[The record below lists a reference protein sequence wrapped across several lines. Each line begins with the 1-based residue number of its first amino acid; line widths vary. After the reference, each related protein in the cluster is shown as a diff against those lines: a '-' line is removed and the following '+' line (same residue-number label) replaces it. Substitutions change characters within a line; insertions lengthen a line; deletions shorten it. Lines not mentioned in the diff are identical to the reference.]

1 MAPSK
6 PKKNTTT
13 TPANPYAKLS
23 YNIGSLNSKQS
34 NSNKITT
41 VKVAADNVFVSWSTR
56 PGAKNVS
63 SYLKPLKDHF
73 ELHCNDNEGVLMNTW
88 KISGFLTRREFNQ
101 TDPLENKKLTGS
113 PDAAWP
119 WEAIV
124 TLVPPQ
130 SDPSPTAVSVG
141 KHVASTFTAFADESK
156 VFGRNKVSFA
166 FHRDASEAEP
176 APLSRYVLDE
186 DVVQVVKIMYAQ
198 QHKKEDVLDN
208 DDLLERFFGDADR
221 GRSLLEFEA
230 WGSQDEY

>member
-1 MAPSK
+1 
-6 PKKNTTT
+6 
-13 TPANPYAKLS
+13 
-23 YNIGSLNSKQS
+23 
-34 NSNKITT
+34 
-41 VKVAADNVFVSWSTR
+41 
-56 PGAKNVS
+56 
-63 SYLKPLKDHF
+63 
-73 ELHCNDNEGVLMNTW
+73 MNTW

-176 APLSRYVLDE
+176 APLSRYVVDD
-186 DVVQVVKIMYAQ
+186 DVVQVVKIMYAK

-208 DDLLERFFGDADR
+208 DDLLKSFFGDADR

-230 WGSQDEY
+230 WGSQDEYYPSPAWQVQFTRSDETNF

>member
-6 PKKNTTT
+6 AKKNATT
-13 TPANPYAKLS
+13 ANPYVKLS
-23 YNIGSLNSKQS
+23 YNIGAISNKQGY
-34 NSNKITT
+34 SNKITT

-73 ELHCNDNEGVLMNTW
+73 ELHCNDNGLLDTW
-88 KISGFLTRREFNQ
+88 KISGFLTRKEFNQ
-101 TDPLENKKLTGS
+101 TDPFENKKLTGS

-124 TLVPPQ
+124 TILPPQ
-130 SDPSPTAVSVG
+130 IEPPPTAASVG
-141 KHVASTFTAFADESK
+141 KHIANAFTAFATDSK
-156 VFGRNKVSFA
+156 AFGRNKVSFA

>member
-6 PKKNTTT
+6 AKKNATT
-13 TPANPYAKLS
+13 ANPYVKLS
-23 YNIGSLNSKQS
+23 YNIGAISNKQGY
-34 NSNKITT
+34 SNKITT

>member
-6 PKKNTTT
+6 AKKNATT
-13 TPANPYAKLS
+13 ANPYVKLS
-23 YNIGSLNSKQS
+23 YNIGAISNKQGY
-34 NSNKITT
+34 SNKITT

-73 ELHCNDNEGVLMNTW
+73 ELHCNDNGLLDTW
-88 KISGFLTRREFNQ
+88 KISGFLTRKEFNFNQ
-101 TDPLENKKLTGS
+101 TDPFENKKLTGS

-176 APLSRYVLDE
+176 APLSRYVVDD
-186 DVVQVVKIMYAQ
+186 DVVQVVKIMYAK

-208 DDLLERFFGDADR
+208 DDLLKSFFGDADR

>member
-6 PKKNTTT
+6 AKKNATT
-13 TPANPYAKLS
+13 ANPYVKLS
-23 YNIGSLNSKQS
+23 YNIGAISNKQGY
-34 NSNKITT
+34 SNKITT

-56 PGAKNVS
+56 PCAKNVS

-73 ELHCNDNEGVLMNTW
+73 ELHCNDNGLLDTW

-101 TDPLENKKLTGS
+101 TDHLENKKLTGS

-124 TLVPPQ
+124 TILPPQ
-130 SDPSPTAVSVG
+130 IDPPPTAVSVG
-141 KHVASTFTAFADESK
+141 KHVADAFTAFATDSK
-156 VFGRNKVSFA
+156 AFGRNKVSFA

>member
-6 PKKNTTT
+6 AKNNATT
-13 TPANPYAKLS
+13 ANPYVKLS
-23 YNIGSLNSKQS
+23 YNIGAISNKQGY
-34 NSNKITT
+34 SNKITT

-73 ELHCNDNEGVLMNTW
+73 ELHCNDNGLLDTW

-124 TLVPPQ
+124 TILPPQ
-130 SDPSPTAVSVG
+130 IDPPPTAVSVG
-141 KHVASTFTAFADESK
+141 KHVADAFTAFATDSK
-156 VFGRNKVSFA
+156 AFGRNKVSFA

>member
-6 PKKNTTT
+6 AKKNATT
-13 TPANPYAKLS
+13 ANPYVKLS
-23 YNIGSLNSKQS
+23 YNIGAISNKQGY
-34 NSNKITT
+34 SNKITT

-73 ELHCNDNEGVLMNTW
+73 ELHCNDNGLLDTW
-88 KISGFLTRREFNQ
+88 KISGLLTRRELNQ

-124 TLVPPQ
+124 TILPPQ
-130 SDPSPTAVSVG
+130 IDPPPTAVSVG
-141 KHVASTFTAFADESK
+141 KHVADAFTAFATDSK
-156 VFGRNKVSFA
+156 AFGRNKVSFA

>member
-6 PKKNTTT
+6 AKKNATT
-13 TPANPYAKLS
+13 ANPYVKLS
-23 YNIGSLNSKQS
+23 YNIGAISNKQGY
-34 NSNKITT
+34 SNKITT

-73 ELHCNDNEGVLMNTW
+73 ELHCNDNGLLDTW

-124 TLVPPQ
+124 TILPPQ
-130 SDPSPTAVSVG
+130 IDPSPTAVSVG

>member
-6 PKKNTTT
+6 AKKNATA
-13 TPANPYAKLS
+13 ANPYVKLS
-23 YNIGSLNSKQS
+23 YNIGAINSKQGY
-34 NSNKITT
+34 SNKITT

-56 PGAKNVS
+56 PGGSNVS
-63 SYLKPLKDHF
+63 SYLKPVKDHF
-73 ELHCNDNEGVLMNTW
+73 DQHCTENGGELIKKW
-88 KISGFLTRREFNQ
+88 KISGFLTRREFNEM
-101 TDPLENKKLTGS
+101 DPLENKKLTGS

-124 TLVPPQ
+124 TILPHDT
-130 SDPSPTAVSVG
+130 SSTAASVG
-141 KHVASTFTAFADESK
+141 KHIANAFTAFATDSK
-156 VFGRNKVSFA
+156 AFGRNKVSFA

-208 DDLLERFFGDADR
+208 DDLLERFFCDADR

>member
-6 PKKNTTT
+6 AKKNATT
-13 TPANPYAKLS
+13 ANPYVKLS
-23 YNIGSLNSKQS
+23 YNIGAISNKQGY
-34 NSNKITT
+34 SNKITT

-73 ELHCNDNEGVLMNTW
+73 ELHCNYNGLLDTW

-124 TLVPPQ
+124 TILPPQ
-130 SDPSPTAVSVG
+130 IDPPQTAVSVG
-141 KHVASTFTAFADESK
+141 KHVADAFTAFATDSK
-156 VFGRNKVSFA
+156 AFGRNKVSFA